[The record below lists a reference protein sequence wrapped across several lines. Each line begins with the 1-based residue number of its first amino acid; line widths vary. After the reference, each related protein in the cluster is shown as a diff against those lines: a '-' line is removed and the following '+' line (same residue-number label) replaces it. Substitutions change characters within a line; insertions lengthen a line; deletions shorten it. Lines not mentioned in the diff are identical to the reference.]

1 MKHPRLE
8 ATLSLLK
15 TLVEFDTRSA
25 RSNLDLIA
33 FVHDY
38 LTGFGIDATLI
49 YSDARDKANLYATI
63 GPRDRAGLC
72 LSGHTDVVPADGQPW
87 TVPPFALTR
96 VGDRALGRGTADMK
110 GYLAAVLASVPH
122 FVEHCRELP
131 IHLAFSYDEEV
142 GCRGVRGLLDELKR
156 APFKPLA
163 CIIGEPTDMQV
174 AIAHK
179 GKRAYRCCFKGLAA
193 HSALTHLG
201 VNAVEFAAEL
211 AVHLR
216 RTSRDLQRYGLQDT
230 RFEPPFSTV
239 HTGKLNGGI
248 ALNVV
253 PDRAELEFEVRNLPG
268 ERAERIVSAVKQYAE
283 RELEP
288 EMREVSDRSGIEWQ
302 KLVDYPALAADPSS
316 DWLRDMACELTGDP
330 TLRTLSFGTE
340 GGLFQ
345 QIGIPTIVCGPGSM
359 AQGHKADEYVELDQ
373 LDRCLQFLEKV
384 ATHFPGHVKPIAA
397 V

>member
-1 MKHPRLE
+1 MSHTRLE
-8 ATLSLLK
+8 STLSLLQ

-25 RSNLDLIA
+25 RSNLELIT
-33 FVHDY
+33 FVREY
-38 LTGFGIDATLI
+38 LAGFGVEASLNYNETG
-49 YSDARDKANLYATI
+49 DKANLYATI

-96 VGDRALGRGTADMK
+96 ESGRVLGRGTADMK
-110 GYLAAVLASVPH
+110 GFLACVLASVPY
-122 FVEHCRELP
+122 FVEHCRTLP

-142 GCRGVRGLLDELKR
+142 GCRGVRGLLDELAR

-163 CIIGEPTDMQV
+163 CIIGEPTSMQV

-179 GKRAYRCCFKGLAA
+179 GKRAYRCCFKGLAG

-201 VNAVEFAAEL
+201 VNAVDFAAEF

-216 RTSRDLQRYGLQDT
+216 RASRALRESGQHDA
-230 RFEPPFSTV
+230 RFEPPYTTV

-248 ALNVV
+248 ALNVI
-253 PDRAELEFEVRNLPG
+253 PDHAELEFEVRNLPG
-268 ERAERIVSAVKQYAE
+268 DSIDTIVQAARRFAED
-283 RELEP
+283 ELEG
-288 EMREVSDRSGIEWQ
+288 EMRATHADTGIEWQ
-302 KLVDYPALAADPSS
+302 ELVDYPALSADP
-316 DWLRDMACELTGDP
+316 DANWLRDMACELTGDE

-345 QIGIPTIVCGPGSM
+345 GIGIPTVVCGPGSIE
-359 AQGHKADEYVELDQ
+359 QGHKADEYVEIAQ
-373 LDRCLQFLEKV
+373 LERCLGFLDKLAV
-384 ATHFPGHVKPIAA
+384 NLPASVPGYANA
-397 V
+397 